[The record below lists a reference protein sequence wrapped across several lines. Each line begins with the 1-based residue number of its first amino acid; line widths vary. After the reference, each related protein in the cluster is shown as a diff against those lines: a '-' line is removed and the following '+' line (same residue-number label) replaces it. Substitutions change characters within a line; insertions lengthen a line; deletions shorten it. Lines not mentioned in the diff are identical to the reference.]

1 MNLSNML
8 LDSRTRRR
16 LRRLPLLRRRR
27 RSARLKQLLDRIT
40 AMLRRDRH
48 AHNRHGQGSGRAAT
62 MGRRAMTAR
71 RPTTPTRPA
80 TPTRPVAGG
89 RAQMPRV
96 ARARVEGAVD
106 RLAGLRR

>member
-8 LDSRTRRR
+8 LDSRTRRG

-71 RPTTPTRPA
+71 RPTTPTRPVA
-80 TPTRPVAGG
+80 PGARAGG
-89 RAQMPRV
+89 RAQMPRL

>member
-71 RPTTPTRPA
+71 RPTPPTRAVAPA
-80 TPTRPVAGG
+80 GRAGG
-89 RAQMPRV
+89 RAQVPRA

>member
-8 LDSRTRRR
+8 LDSRTRRG

-71 RPTTPTRPA
+71 RPA
-80 TPTRPVAGG
+80 TPTRPVAAGG
-89 RAQMPRV
+89 RAQMPRA